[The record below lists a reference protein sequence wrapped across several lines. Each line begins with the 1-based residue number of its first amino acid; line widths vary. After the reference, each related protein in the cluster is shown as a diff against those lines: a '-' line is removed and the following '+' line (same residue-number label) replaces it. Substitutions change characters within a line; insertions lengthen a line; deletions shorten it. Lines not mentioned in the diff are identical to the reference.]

1 MIKIS
6 LRHKIALELYASLS
20 LFAAIIILLYYS
32 LSDTIGEYLYL
43 PAVGIIGFFL
53 IAFIFFLRTLILD
66 VSSVK
71 FENDKSKDDPNIV
84 EIKVINKVALEVI
97 SSISNIII
105 LAVIFIFGIE
115 KSGGADLELIS
126 IAFIIITLLPLIIL
140 LKSLLFDFNL
150 IFMNQKHRENFLS
163 EIINGKTIF
172 FIAIAIIILVLLFAS
187 NKLNTSVGNV
197 YGKSMSTGE
206 GTLSDM
212 SENIYITSISGE
224 RKVISGAPITGLDIY
239 VEAKDFD
246 FNVNFIT
253 INYINQIKTST
264 MKYGITADESHFYYE
279 GKTTGKGN
287 TKLRKYDVGIITINL
302 SSTKQ
307 ELYSYKSGTIQLILG
322 NGKTITKNI
331 KAPQLLGDSR
341 IQLYPIS

>member
-6 LRHKIALELYASLS
+6 LRYKIVLELYASLS

-32 LSDTIGEYLYL
+32 LSDMIGEDLYI

-66 VSSVK
+66 VSSIK
-71 FENDKSKDDPNIV
+71 FENDSSKDDPNIV
-84 EIKVINKVALEVI
+84 EIKVINKVTLELI

-105 LAVIFIFGIE
+105 LAAIFIFGIE
-115 KSGGADLELIS
+115 KSGGADSGVIS
-126 IAFIIITLLPLIIL
+126 IAFIIIILLPLIIL
-140 LKSLLFDFNL
+140 LKSLFFDFNL
-150 IFMNQKHRENFLS
+150 IFMDRNHRENFLN
-163 EIINGKTIF
+163 EFINGKTIF
-172 FIAIAIIILVLLFAS
+172 FIAIAIIILTLLFAS
-187 NKLNTSVGNV
+187 NKLNTSVGNL

-206 GTLSDM
+206 ETLSDL

-224 RKVISGAPITGLDIY
+224 RNVIPGAPITELNIY

-246 FNVNFIT
+246 FNVNYIT
-253 INYINQIKTST
+253 ILYINQINTST
-264 MKYGITADESHFYYE
+264 LKYGITADESHFYYE

-322 NGKTITKNI
+322 NGKTISRNI
-331 KAPQLLGDSR
+331 KAPQLLEDSR
-341 IQLYPIS
+341 IQLYPRS